1 MKYRFALLKTL
12 PLLFAMLIY
21 PGVVCAQV
29 YPAKAVR
36 IVVPFPAGAGG
47 DFVTRLFT
55 PRLTEVL
62 GQQFIV
68 DNRSGAAG
76 NIGAEIAARA
86 APDGY
91 TLLTVSA
98 SLAIGQS
105 LYKNLRFDL
114 ARDFEPIALFA
125 STPYVLAVHPSVPAK
140 NVAELVALAKAR
152 PGQLTF
158 GSSGNG
164 GGTHLAA
171 EMLKMQA
178 HVDLLH
184 VPYKGT
190 APAIADL
197 IGGQISMMFASQ
209 LLPQVKAGRLRGLA
223 ITSARRSPAAPE
235 LPTVAESGVPG
246 YEAGTWFG
254 LIAPAGIPRE
264 IVTRLNATITR
275 IEQTPEIRDRLMA
288 QSSAEPLGGTPE
300 QVGAYIRSEIAK
312 WRKVITAAGLRVE

>member
-12 PLLFAMLIY
+12 PLLFTTLIF
-21 PGVVCAQV
+21 PGAVSAQV
-29 YPAKAVR
+29 YPVKAVR

-55 PRLTEVL
+55 PRLTEAL

-140 NVAELVALAKAR
+140 SVADLVALAKAR

-164 GGTHLAA
+164 GGTHLAG

-178 HVDLLH
+178 HIDLLH

-190 APAIADL
+190 APAISDL

-254 LIAPAGIPRE
+254 LIAPAGTPRE
-264 IVTRLNATITR
+264 IVTRLNATIAK
-275 IEQTPEIRDRLMA
+275 IGQTQEIRDRLMA

>member
-140 NVAELVALAKAR
+140 NVAGLVALAKAR

-178 HVDLLH
+178 HVDLL
-184 VPYKGT
+184 
-190 APAIADL
+190 I
-197 IGGQISMMFASQ
+197 
-209 LLPQVKAGRLRGLA
+209 
-223 ITSARRSPAAPE
+223 
-235 LPTVAESGVPG
+235 
-246 YEAGTWFG
+246 
-254 LIAPAGIPRE
+254 
-264 IVTRLNATITR
+264 
-275 IEQTPEIRDRLMA
+275 
-288 QSSAEPLGGTPE
+288 
-300 QVGAYIRSEIAK
+300 
-312 WRKVITAAGLRVE
+312 